1 MWRIRREKGYI
12 SIRNDDIY
20 AVIDPTRVPED
31 VLDIDFVILT
41 SRPRNPKVIDE
52 ILKKSK
58 ATLVG
63 TPKSVRRYSLSHYT
77 DEVDKVK
84 GLAPGLWVAPLE
96 GKVAVGV
103 DSERGYAVIV
113 SERSQK
119 LSANELGM
127 KIYGE
132 KGRVLVKDE
141 IEEEEI

>member
-1 MWRIRREKGYI
+1 MWKIRRERGYI
-12 SIRNDDIY
+12 SVRSEDVY
-20 AVIDPTRVPED
+20 AVIDPTKIPED

-41 SRPRNPKVIDE
+41 SKPRNPKVIDE
-52 ILKKSK
+52 ILRRSK

-63 TPKSVRRYSLSHYT
+63 TPKNVRRYSLAHYT
-77 DEVDKVK
+77 DEVDKLK

-113 SERSQK
+113 SDRSQRPG
-119 LSANELGM
+119 ANELGM

-132 KGRVLVKDE
+132 KGKILVKDE
-141 IEEEEI
+141 INEEEI